1 MKSVQISTKRIDDYL
16 EFMDKEKKEE
26 LFGLMDK
33 VKGIKVLNINA
44 TAFGGGV
51 AEILQTLVP
60 LMKDAGIN
68 VEWKVIEAEK
78 EFYEFTKRMHNA
90 LQGKEDVI
98 ENHVKDLYLETAK
111 KNAEELDARNYDV
124 VIIHDPQPFALPEF
138 YNFGNAKIV
147 WRCHIDTST
156 PNKQYQDFLR
166 QFASKYTCAIFT
178 LKSYA
183 GEFGFPEIREIAP
196 SIDPLSDKNRE
207 LTKEE
212 LKKACTK
219 LKIDAEKPLITQVSR
234 FDPWKDPLGVV
245 DVYRE
250 LKKTYNDLQLLMI
263 GSMAS
268 DDPEGWQI
276 YEDILRYIGRDYD
289 VGVYTNFHD
298 VGNIEVNAAQKVSD
312 VVIQKSLR
320 EGFALTV
327 SEALW
332 KKTPVVGGD
341 VGGIPLQIKDN
352 YNGYLIKSTD
362 EAIEATRKILSSE
375 DLKKKLGEN
384 GKETVRKNFL
394 ITRQLVDYLKLF
406 SDII

>member
-1 MKSVQISTKRIDDYL
+1 MKTVQFTEKRVDNYL
-16 EFMDKEKKEE
+16 KFMDREKRDE
-26 LFGLMDK
+26 LFELIDK
-33 VKGIKVLNINA
+33 VKGIRVLHVNA

-51 AEILQTLVP
+51 AEILHTLVP
-60 LMKDAGIN
+60 LMKDAGIDI
-68 VEWKVIEAEK
+68 EWKVMEAEK

-98 ENHVKDLYLETAK
+98 EKHVKDLYIETTK

-138 YNFGNAKIV
+138 YDFGKAKVI

-156 PNKQYQDFLR
+156 PNKQYLDFLKR
-166 QFASKYTCAIFT
+166 FTSGYSCAVFT
-178 LKSYA
+178 LESYA

-207 LTKEE
+207 LTDEE
-212 LKKACTK
+212 LRKACTK
-219 LKIDAEKPLITQVSR
+219 LKINAEKPLITQVSR

-250 LKKTYNDLQLLMI
+250 LKKSYNELQLLMV

-276 YEDILRYIGRDYD
+276 YEDILRYAGRDYD

-312 VVIQKSLR
+312 VVLQKSLR

-332 KKTPVVGGD
+332 KGTPVVGGN

-352 YNGYLIKSTD
+352 HNGYLVSSTE
-362 EAIEATRKILSSE
+362 EAVEATRKILSDE
-375 DLKKKLGEN
+375 NLKRKLGEN
-384 GKETVRKNFL
+384 GKEIVRKEFL
-394 ITRQLVDYLKLF
+394 ITRHLTDYLKLF
-406 SDII
+406 RDLI

>member
-1 MKSVQISTKRIDDYL
+1 
-16 EFMDKEKKEE
+16 
-26 LFGLMDK
+26 
-33 VKGIKVLNINA
+33 
-44 TAFGGGV
+44 
-51 AEILQTLVP
+51 
-60 LMKDAGIN
+60 
-68 VEWKVIEAEK
+68 
-78 EFYEFTKRMHNA
+78 MHNA

-98 ENHVKDLYLETAK
+98 EKHVKDLYIETTK

-138 YNFGNAKIV
+138 YDFGKAKVI

-156 PNKQYQDFLR
+156 PNKQYLNFLKR
-166 QFASKYTCAIFT
+166 FTSGYSCAVFT
-178 LKSYA
+178 LESYA

-207 LTKEE
+207 LTDEE
-212 LKKACTK
+212 LRKACTK
-219 LKIDAEKPLITQVSR
+219 LKINAEKPLITQVSR

-250 LKKTYNDLQLLMI
+250 LKKSYNELQLLMV

-276 YEDILRYIGRDYD
+276 YEDILRYAGRDYD

-312 VVIQKSLR
+312 VVLQKSLR

-332 KKTPVVGGD
+332 KGTPVVGGN

-352 YNGYLIKSTD
+352 HNGYLVSSTE
-362 EAIEATRKILSSE
+362 EAVEATRKILSDE
-375 DLKKKLGEN
+375 NLKRKLGEN
-384 GKETVRKNFL
+384 GKEIVRKEFL
-394 ITRQLVDYLKLF
+394 ITRHLTDYLKLF
-406 SDII
+406 RDLI

>member
-1 MKSVQISTKRIDDYL
+1 METVQLTSKRIDDYL
-16 EFMDKEKKEE
+16 QFMDNEKKEE
-26 LFGLMDK
+26 LFSLVDKLKGL
-33 VKGIKVLNINA
+33 KVLHVNA

-51 AEILQTLVP
+51 AEILHTLVP
-60 LMKDAGIN
+60 LMKDAGID
-68 VEWKVIEAEK
+68 VEWKVIEAK
-78 EFYEFTKRMHNA
+78 KDFYEFTKRVHNA
-90 LQGKEDVI
+90 LQGKDDVLEEKDKDNFI
-98 ENHVKDLYLETAK
+98 KTTKENATEL
-111 KNAEELDARNYDV
+111 NEEEYDV

-138 YNFGNAKIV
+138 YDFGNAKVV

-156 PNKQYQDFLR
+156 PNKQYLKFLK

-178 LKSYA
+178 LESYA
-183 GEFGFPEIREIAP
+183 GEFGFPEIKEIAP
-196 SIDPLSDKNRE
+196 SIDPLSDKNRK
-207 LTKEE
+207 LSDEE
-212 LKKACTK
+212 LNKACSK
-219 LKIDAEKPLITQVSR
+219 LKVDADKPLITQVSR

-250 LKKTYNDLQLLMI
+250 LKKTYGDLQLLMI

-276 YEDILRYIGRDYD
+276 YEDILRYVGRDYD

-312 VVIQKSLR
+312 VVLQKSIR

-332 KKTPVVGGD
+332 KETPVVGGD

-352 YNGYLIKSTD
+352 HNGYLVNSTE
-362 EAIEATRKILSSE
+362 EAIEATKKILSNE
-375 DLKKKLGEN
+375 NLKRKMGEN

-394 ITRQLVDYLKLF
+394 ITRQLIDYLMLF
-406 SDII
+406 KDII